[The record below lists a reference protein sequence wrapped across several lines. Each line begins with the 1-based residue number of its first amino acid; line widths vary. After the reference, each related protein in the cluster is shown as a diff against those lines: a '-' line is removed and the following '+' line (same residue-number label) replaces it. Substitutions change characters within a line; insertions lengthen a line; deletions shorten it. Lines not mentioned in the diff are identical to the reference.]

1 MCRIFQAAALAGLL
15 ALFAAPPSYGQTPEP
30 QDGQVAPTA
39 QLPETDHLAEAIKQT
54 EAAIAAGTSGQDS
67 LVVEYAQEALMH
79 AQAVKQERSSSSPN
93 LDAAIKS
100 LQVAVKQGKAGKTDV
115 AMKAAQAA
123 LRKLQG

>member
-1 MCRIFQAAALAGLL
+1 
-15 ALFAAPPSYGQTPEP
+15 
-30 QDGQVAPTA
+30 
-39 QLPETDHLAEAIKQT
+39 
-54 EAAIAAGTSGQDS
+54 
-67 LVVEYAQEALMH
+67 VVEYAQEALMH